1 MVVRACQSARMQ
13 LFVVRHAIAEE
24 AEPGQAD
31 ADRELTKEG
40 RKKMRQVVKGLRALD
55 IRFSRI
61 VTSPWARAAET
72 ANLLSRLSDADPTT
86 TELLARKPSAEL
98 LTVLAEGADHTAIV
112 GHEPWLG
119 ELVGWLSFG
128 DMRHGDALDLKKGGV
143 VWLDGHIVPGGMKL
157 RALLPP
163 KIALE
168 AR

>member
-1 MVVRACQSARMQ
+1 MVSPCQSAGMQ

-40 RKKMRQVVKGLRALD
+40 RKKMKQVVKGLRRLD

-61 VTSPWARAAET
+61 LTSPWTRAAAT
-72 ANLLSRLSDADPTT
+72 ADLLSRLADAEPLTT
-86 TELLARKPSAEL
+86 DLLARKPSAEL
-98 LTVLAEGADHTAIV
+98 LTVLAEGSDHTAVV

-119 ELVGWLSFG
+119 ELVGWLTFG